1 MTCWKCNT
9 YFCWICGQKLNAQE
23 PYLHYRDP
31 GSKCFNMLYHGLIP
45 NDEDDEED
53 DFLVLGIY
61 DFDDNI
67 PDFSDDDDY
76 DDDIVI
82 EY

>member
-1 MTCWKCNT
+1 
-9 YFCWICGQKLNAQE
+9 
-23 PYLHYRDP
+23 
-31 GSKCFNMLYHGLIP
+31 MLYHGLIP

-76 DDDIVI
+76 DDDVVI